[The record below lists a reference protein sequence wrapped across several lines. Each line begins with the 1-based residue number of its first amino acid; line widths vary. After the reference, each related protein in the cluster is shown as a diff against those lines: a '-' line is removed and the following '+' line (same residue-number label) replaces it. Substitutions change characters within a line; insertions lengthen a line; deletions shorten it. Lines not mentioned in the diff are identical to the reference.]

1 MVRCIHRESRRN
13 EALGLYS
20 MGRAFFHESAF
31 SRAYATERWWPLI
44 KSKSKSKKREREGK
58 SKQKEKLQ

>member
-1 MVRCIHRESRRN
+1 MVRCIHGESRRN

-20 MGRAFFHESAF
+20 MGRAFFYESAF
-31 SRAYATERWWPLI
+31 SRAYATEKWWPLI
-44 KSKSKSKKREREGK
+44 KSKSKKSEREGK